1 MGKNLVIVESPAKA
15 KTIENYLG
23 ENFMVL
29 SSVGHI
35 RDLATTGPGGLG
47 VDVENEFKATY
58 KNVTGKSKL
67 IKELKGAAKDADAVY
82 LATDPDREGEA
93 ISWHLADVLGLD
105 VDLERRV
112 VFNEITKDAILEAFQ
127 HPRAIDMDL
136 VRSQESRRILDRII
150 GFKLSKLLQSKIK
163 SKSAGR
169 VQSVALRLIVNRE
182 KEILA
187 FISEEYWSIH
197 GLFEHGPA
205 KIEADLLRKAGARLD
220 IANEDEVKAILAEL
234 KAPYTVSKVEKKN
247 RTKQPKAPFITS
259 TLQQEAHSKLGFNA
273 KKTMTV
279 AQKLYE
285 GIDVGS
291 ETVGLITYMR
301 TDSTRLSDSFVDSAK
316 GFIKNQYGKEYVEG
330 GAKATK
336 KSKNA
341 QDAHE
346 AIRPSAVERTPE
358 AMKPYLKRDELRLY
372 TLIWER
378 AVASQMKAAILEATA
393 IDIASGD
400 YVFRANGQ
408 ILKFDGYLRVYSFE
422 ETKNSLLPEI
432 KEGDTVG
439 LADIAPEQH
448 FTQPPARYSEARLIK
463 DMEELGIG
471 RPSTYAQTME
481 TLKARGYVSLE
492 EKRFKPTEQGM
503 LTSDKLDEF
512 FSEFINVEYTAG
524 MERDLDEIAKGQK
537 VWHNELKSFYDHFI
551 PMLDSANENME
562 KIAPKEVGEDCPDCG
577 KPLVVRRG
585 RYGEFVAC
593 SGYPDCR
600 HIKKDESEEEGAEP
614 ASTGVACPKC
624 KEGEMVAK
632 KTRRGKLFYGCSKYP
647 DCDFALW
654 NKPVGRSCPKCE
666 SQLVIKG
673 KKEEVCCSNKECD
686 YKEVGEELKS
696 N

>member
-23 ENFMVL
+23 GNFTVL

-67 IKELKGAAKDADAVY
+67 IKELKSAAKDSEAVY

-105 VDLERRV
+105 VDLKRRV
-112 VFNEITKDAILEAFQ
+112 VFNEITKDAILEAFE

-169 VQSVALRLIVNRE
+169 VQSVALRLIVSRE
-182 KEILA
+182 KEVLA
-187 FISEEYWSIH
+187 FVSEEYWTIH
-197 GLFEHGPA
+197 ALFEHGA
-205 KIEADLLRKAGARLD
+205 SKIEAELIKRAGKKVE
-220 IANEDEVKAILAEL
+220 IANEEEVKEILSSL
-234 KAPYTVSKVEKKN
+234 KAPYSVAKVDKKN
-247 RTKQPKAPFITS
+247 RTKQPKLPFITS

-273 KKTMTV
+273 KKTMTI

-285 GIDVGS
+285 GVEVGA
-291 ETVGLITYMR
+291 EAVGLITYMR
-301 TDSTRLSDSFVDSAK
+301 TDSTRLADNFTDSAK
-316 GFIKNQYGKEYVEG
+316 VFIKEQYGSGYVKTVAAA
-330 GAKATK
+330 AKK
-336 KSKNA
+336 VKNA

-358 AMKPYLKRDELRLY
+358 EMKPYLKRDELRLY
-372 TLIWER
+372 KLIWER
-378 AVASQMKAAILEATA
+378 AVASLMKPATVEATA
-393 IDIASGD
+393 IDVASGD
-400 YVFRANGQ
+400 FTFRVTGQ
-408 ILKFDGYLRVYSFE
+408 VLKFDGYLRVYSFE
-422 ETKNSLLPEI
+422 ETKNSRLPIME
-432 KEGDTVG
+432 EGDEVEM
-439 LADIAPEQH
+439 ADLDPQQH

-463 DMEELGIG
+463 EMEELGIG

-481 TLKARGYVSLE
+481 TLKTRGYVNLE
-492 EKRFKPTEQGM
+492 DKRFKPTEQGM
-503 LTSDKLDEF
+503 LTSDKLNEF

-524 MERDLDEIAKGQK
+524 MERHLDEIAKGQK
-537 VWHNELKSFYDHFI
+537 VWHDELKSFYDHFI
-551 PMLDSANENME
+551 PMLDEAQEHME

-585 RYGEFVAC
+585 RYGEFIAC

-600 HIKKDESEEEGAEP
+600 HIKKDESAEETELI
-614 ASTGVACPKC
+614 STGVSCPKC
-624 KEGEMVAK
+624 GGQIVGK
-632 KTRRGKLFYGCSKYP
+632 KTRRGKLFFGCGNYP
-647 DCDFALW
+647 KCDFALW
-654 NKPVGRSCPKCE
+654 HKPVDKKCPQCE
-666 SQLVIKG
+666 SLLVVKG
-673 KKEEVCCSNKECD
+673 KKEEICCPDKECG
-686 YKEVGEELKS
+686 YKET
-696 N
+696 